1 MPDLDGMG
9 PGSSLDSIS
18 YLPSWE
24 ERSRAVGVSLPR
36 LRWLDSA
43 ALHSACLWQ
52 PCAPFYVWILG
63 PRARETNTVAQT
75 KAIPWPF
82 PVLNLLGSS
91 LLLPPVSLHPSPGHI
106 HVFESSQLKGSYVGA
121 LRIHYHKSIF
131 TAHDSPKWDPH
142 TSSWGYDKPANTGTS
157 YEVQTDE

>member
-1 MPDLDGMG
+1 MTAWVLVPRWIQFHTYPLEKSDPGLWGSLFPVLGDAAVLDYILHAC
-9 PGSSLDSIS
+9 GS
-18 YLPSWE
+18 
-24 ERSRAVGVSLPR
+24 
-36 LRWLDSA
+36 
-43 ALHSACLWQ
+43 
-52 PCAPFYVWILG
+52 PCAPFCVWILG

-131 TAHDSPKWDPH
+131 TARDSPEWDPH
-142 TSSWGYDKPANTGTS
+142 TPSWGYDKPANTGAS